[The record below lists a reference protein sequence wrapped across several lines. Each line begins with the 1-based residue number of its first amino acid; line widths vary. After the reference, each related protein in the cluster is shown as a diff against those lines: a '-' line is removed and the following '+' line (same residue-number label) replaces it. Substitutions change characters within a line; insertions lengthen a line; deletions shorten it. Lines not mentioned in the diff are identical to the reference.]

1 MKIAIGSDH
10 AGYLLKVTLL
20 GWLVD
25 NGYDVTDMG
34 TYSEESVNYPHYG
47 ALVGRAVASGEY
59 ERGVGVCGSG
69 QGICMAVNRVPGV
82 RGGVIRDLK
91 DAEMTRRHNDA
102 NVACFG
108 EQFTTPEDAIA
119 ALKVFL
125 ETGFDGGRHEVRV
138 EQLTMLEESRGQAEV

>member
-25 NGYDVTDMG
+25 NGYDVTDVG

-108 EQFTTPEDAIA
+108 EQFTTPEDAVA